1 MGKKGEEA
9 PTLEGSSATKME
21 MLRNKFTLMEEAM
34 QR

>member
-9 PTLEGSSATKME
+9 PTLEGSSATEME